1 MSDAIDPVPPLLR
14 NVALQA
20 QPRLLARPQRPAALA
35 PVASASTDAGLGAG
49 AAGPVAPAAPAARPA
64 QALGEEI
71 EAARAQG
78 LQEGREAG
86 LQLGLKDAQARLDEA
101 TQAAQAAATAQLER
115 ESARLAKQ
123 WADRLARLDAVVK
136 SIDTQLPRHWESLE
150 ADAAELAFE
159 VVCRVLGDAP
169 GRRQLIEGMVTQA
182 MSGLRT
188 QPLRVRLSA
197 ADLALIDETGAD
209 GAGLRARH
217 PRVEWIADP
226 AVQAGGCLIDGD
238 GGTLDARLEV
248 QLQRLLQQWRG
259 AAARETAA

>member
-1 MSDAIDPVPPLLR
+1 MKDAFDPVRPPLLR

-20 QPRLLARPQRPAALA
+20 QPRVLARPQRPAPAV
-35 PVASASTDAGLGAG
+35 VAV
-49 AAGPVAPAAPAARPA
+49 PPAAPARTAALDVPPSPSPVPA
-64 QALGEEI
+64 LDAEI
-71 EAARAQG
+71 EAARAKG

-101 TQAAQAAATAQLER
+101 TQAAQAAAAAQLER

-123 WADRLARLDAVVK
+123 WAERLARLDAVVTAL
-136 SIDTQLPRHWESLE
+136 DAQLSRHWEGLE
-150 ADAAELAFE
+150 AEAAELAFE
-159 VVCRVLGDAP
+159 VACRVLGDAA

-259 AAARETAA
+259 AAAKETPA